1 MNNSSPPPT
10 GLALLRFSML
20 FIAFG
25 LLFPSSATAQAPYN
39 GNLSLLQTQEAAW
52 VDSVYAS
59 MSFEEQLGQLFM
71 IRAHSNLGADHV
83 AQVEKLIKEY
93 HVGGLCFF
101 QGTPEKQVELTNRYQ
116 QMTKLPLLVSMDA
129 EWGLGMRLPDH
140 TISFPKQLALGA
152 IQDNRLIY
160 DMGAE
165 IARQLRR
172 MGVHV
177 SFSPVLDINNNP
189 NNPVIATRSFGE
201 DRYNVTIKSYH
212 YMKGLQDHG
221 VMACAKHFPGHGD
234 TDVDSHYDLPLIRHS
249 RARLDSIEMY
259 PFKALAGYGIGSFM
273 AAHLAV
279 PALDE
284 RNNRPTSL
292 SKYTLT
298 DLLRGEMHFAGL
310 VFTDGLEMEGVTK
323 YFSDG
328 EVEAESLLAGNDIL
342 LLPESTPAAFAAIKR
357 YLQEG
362 LLQPKDIEEKVR
374 RVLVAKYRLGLTSP
388 QQIPTANLRSDI
400 NNPAAYSLKQA
411 LFQASVSL
419 LRDKDKLVPI
429 KGLGDKRLASLQIG
443 VEGSSSFVKRLS
455 DYADIK
461 QLKSDASPTGAS
473 IASLVGQLEQSDIV
487 VASLYSDGSRFI
499 EKVPISK
506 EVLSLLRQVQAR
518 AQLILVVFGNP
529 YSLKALDEFETL
541 LINYSRDEVAQDAT
555 AQALFGVHPISGRLP
570 VTASLK
576 ARVNS
581 GIRTAKAYR
590 LGYSRPGKVG
600 ILEEQLQKEMAE
612 IAASCIQDKAA
623 PGLVA
628 LVARKGEIIFQEAYG
643 YHTYDRKRA
652 VQTSDLYDLAS
663 VTKVAATTLA
673 IMKMVGEEKLSLDR
687 PIGTYLVEL
696 KGSNKENLTLRDIL
710 AHHAGLRSWIPFY
723 VNTLA
728 TNTRSP
734 RPSSQY
740 YRKTPGGDFQVPIT
754 DELFMH
760 RTYIDSIW
768 YQIRESEL
776 PNLGKYRYSDLGFYL
791 MARLVKRISGMQLD
805 EYVDDHFYRPM
816 GLSTLCFLPKQR
828 FPKSRIVP
836 TEKDSYFRLST
847 IQGDVH
853 DMGAAMLGGVSGHAG
868 LFGTAKD
875 LAAIFQMLLQ
885 NGVYAGQTYL
895 KASTIKEFTQRYP
908 GETRRGLG
916 FDMKQLSANGAANV
930 SHLTSA
936 ATFGHTGFTGTA
948 VWADPAEELIFIFL
962 SNRTFPDMNNTRLN
976 RLDIRPKMQTAAYAA
991 IQHKAEAAAL
1001 ERLLTT
1007 GP

>member
-1 MNNSSPPPT
+1 MNMIFHH
-10 GLALLRFSML
+10 AC
-20 FIAFG
+20 IAFSRLIF
-25 LLFPSSATAQAPYN
+25 LLLLSFFLLPHSLLAQLKYD
-39 GNLSLLQTQEAAW
+39 GNLSLLKPAESAW

-59 MSFEEQLGQLFM
+59 MSFDEQLGQLFM
-71 IRAHSNLGADHV
+71 VRAHSNLGSDHV
-83 AQVEKLIKEY
+83 AEVEKLVQDY

-116 QMTKLPLLVSMDA
+116 RLAKLPLMVSMDA

-160 DMGAE
+160 DMGTE

-172 MGVHV
+172 MGVHI

-201 DRYNVTIKSYH
+201 DRYNVTIKSYN

-234 TDVDSHYDLPLIRHS
+234 TDVDSHYDLPLIRHN

-298 DLLRGEMHFAGL
+298 DLLRGEMHFSGL
-310 VFTDGLEMEGVTK
+310 IFTDGLGMKGVAKHFQEGV
-323 YFSDG
+323 
-328 EVEAESLLAGNDIL
+328 VEAEALLAGNDVL
-342 LLPESTPAAFAAIKR
+342 LLPQNTPVAFETIKR

-362 LLQPKDIEEKVR
+362 KLQANDIEEKVR
-374 RVLVAKYRLGLTSP
+374 RVLLAKYRLQLTSL
-388 QQIPTANLRSDI
+388 QQISPVGISSSI
-400 NNPAAYSLKQA
+400 NNPAAHNLKQE
-411 LFQASVSL
+411 LFQASTTLV
-419 LRDKDKLVPI
+419 RDKDMLLPI
-429 KGLGDKRLASLQIG
+429 KGLGGKQLASLQIG
-443 VEGSSSFVKRLS
+443 VEGATPFVKRLA
-455 DYADIK
+455 DYAEIK
-461 QLKSDASPTGAS
+461 QLKSDASPTAAS
-473 IASLVGQLEQSDIV
+473 IAALLGQLNPSSVV

-506 EVLSLLRQVQAR
+506 EIISLLRQVQAR
-518 AQLILVVFGNP
+518 TKLIVVVFGNP
-529 YSLKALDEFETL
+529 YSLDALDEFETL

-570 VTASLK
+570 VTASPK
-576 ARVNS
+576 ARINS

-590 LGYSRPGKVG
+590 LGYSKPVKVG
-600 ILEEQLQKEMAE
+600 MLEEQLKKEMAE
-612 IAASCIQDKAA
+612 IAASCISEKAA

-643 YHTYDRKRA
+643 YHTYARKKA

-673 IMKMVGEEKLSLDR
+673 IMKMVDEGQLSLDR

-723 VNTLA
+723 INTLA
-728 TNTRSP
+728 TNSKSP

-740 YRKTPGGDFQVPIT
+740 YRKTANGDFQVPVT
-754 DELFMH
+754 EELFMH
-760 RTYIDSIW
+760 RVYIDSIW
-768 YQIRESEL
+768 HQIRESEL
-776 PNLGKYRYSDLGFYL
+776 PNLGRYRYSDLGFYL
-791 MARLVKRISGMQLD
+791 MARLVKRISKMQLD
-805 EYVDDHFYRPM
+805 EYVDYHFYRPM

-828 FPKSRIVP
+828 FPKSRIIP
-836 TEKDSYFRLST
+836 TEKDNYFRLAT

-853 DMGAAMLGGVSGHAG
+853 DMGAAMLGGVGGHAG

-875 LAAIFQMLLQ
+875 LAAIFQLLLQ
-885 NGVYAGQTYL
+885 NGVYGGQSYL
-895 KASTIKEFTQRYP
+895 KAATIQTFTQRYP
-908 GETRRGLG
+908 GEARRGLG
-916 FDMKQLSANGAANV
+916 FDMKQLLEDRPANM
-930 SHLTSA
+930 SHLASS

-948 VWADPAEELIFIFL
+948 VWADPEEELIFVFL

-976 RLDIRPKMQTAAYAA
+976 RLNIRPKMQTAAYAA
-991 IQHKAEAAAL
+991 IQPKAEAAAL
-1001 ERLLTT
+1001 ERLFTT